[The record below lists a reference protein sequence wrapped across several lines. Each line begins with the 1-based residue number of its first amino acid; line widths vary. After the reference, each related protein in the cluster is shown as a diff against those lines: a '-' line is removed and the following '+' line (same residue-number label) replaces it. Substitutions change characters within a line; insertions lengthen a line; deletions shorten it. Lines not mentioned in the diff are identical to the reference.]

1 VQHSKKRGVKMQF
14 HYYLYRGKL
23 LISDVSRPFEHLD
36 EKAASLYRGYIYKL
50 ICKDRARSRICYYI
64 NHPSQITSK
73 VENLNLI
80 YSRNQ
85 DTPELPKWILKSIE
99 ENRLLCLNTAYP
111 SWREK
116 LEQTFPVFYGN
127 KCFHKWN
134 VAVAGLGDVG
144 GTLITGL
151 RILGGEYIDTISI
164 YDRDENKVKRWEYE
178 CNQITDS
185 NAHSSFPK
193 ILPLEK
199 EENLF
204 KADMFIFCISTGVPE
219 IGKKVFDVRLSQF
232 DGNSKI
238 VKSYAQKAIDC
249 NFKGIFAVVSDPVDL
264 LCRSAFTAGLL
275 PDQIRGYGL
284 GVMNARAN
292 YYAVKIKGN
301 ENFLKEGRSF
311 GPHGEGL
318 VVANSIEN
326 YDEKLSQYL
335 TEKAK
340 NANLYMRSIGFKP
353 YIAPALSSGAFSI
366 INTIKGSW
374 NYSSTFLGGVFMGC
388 RNRLLPYG
396 TELEYYENMKEP
408 LFFRLEST
416 YDQLSKLDL

>member
-1 VQHSKKRGVKMQF
+1 
-14 HYYLYRGKL
+14 
-23 LISDVSRPFEHLD
+23 
-36 EKAASLYRGYIYKL
+36 
-50 ICKDRARSRICYYI
+50 
-64 NHPSQITSK
+64 
-73 VENLNLI
+73 
-80 YSRNQ
+80 
-85 DTPELPKWILKSIE
+85 
-99 ENRLLCLNTAYP
+99 
-111 SWREK
+111 
-116 LEQTFPVFYGN
+116 
-127 KCFHKWN
+127 
-134 VAVAGLGDVG
+134 
-144 GTLITGL
+144 
-151 RILGGEYIDTISI
+151 LGGEYIDTISI